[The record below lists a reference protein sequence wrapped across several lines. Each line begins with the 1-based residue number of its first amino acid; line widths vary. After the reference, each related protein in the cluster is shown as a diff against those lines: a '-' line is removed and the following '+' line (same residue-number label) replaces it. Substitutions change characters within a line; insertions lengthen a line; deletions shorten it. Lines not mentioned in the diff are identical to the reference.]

1 MFDLPD
7 GMLDRFS
14 SNFCLSITF
23 MIPVI
28 IRNIIP
34 FKLSFHYFGSE
45 KKKVLAQL
53 PQILSRL
60 FCLLNVANKQLNNG
74 RYVLLHA
81 SKCNFISHFIF
92 VNWKMD
98 A

>member
-60 FCLLNVANKQLNNG
+60 FCLLNVANILCA
-74 RYVLLHA
+74 RS
-81 SKCNFISHFIF
+81 SKCLTCLMECWIDFHQIF
-92 VNWKMD
+92 VFQLLL
-98 A
+98 